1 MAVSAAA
8 EPVVNDLPSISIVTP
23 SFNQAAFVEQTIRSV
38 LDQGYPQLEYRVM
51 DGGSTD
57 GSADIIRRFD
67 DRLTGWVSEPDGG
80 QADAIARGFEA
91 CSGEI
96 LAYLNSDDVYLPGT
110 LDAIGRAF
118 AAHPEVD
125 LIYGDL
131 VFVSA
136 AGAPLVIDVLP
147 RFRAAD
153 LRRVCVI
160 PQPAAFWRRSI
171 YDQAGGIDPEFKF
184 ALDYDLFLRMLDAGG
199 RMMHLPRLLAEF
211 RRHGEAKTTRMVDQ
225 WSAEDRLLR
234 KRSLGREHW
243 NAGDRARLKWLT
255 FRQIATIARRR
266 LAGERLPCMTPA
278 RWGRLAARRLGR
290 GR

>member
-1 MAVSAAA
+1 MAVGARA
-8 EPVVNDLPSISIVTP
+8 EPVLNEFPSISIVTP

-38 LDQGYPQLEYRVM
+38 LDQGYPKLEYRVM

-57 GSADIIRRFD
+57 GSADIVRRFD
-67 DRLTGWVSEPDGG
+67 ERLAGWISEPDGG
-80 QADAIARGFEA
+80 QADAIGRGFGQ

-96 LAYLNSDDVYLPGT
+96 LAYLNSDDTYLPGT
-110 LDAIGRAF
+110 LEAVGRAF
-118 AAHPEVD
+118 AAHPDVD

-136 AGAPLVIDVLP
+136 SGAPLVIDVLP
-147 RFRAAD
+147 RFDAAD

-171 YDQAGGIDPEFKF
+171 YDRAGGIDPEFKF

-211 RRHGEAKTTRMVDQ
+211 RHHGEAKTSRMVDQ

-234 KRSLGREHW
+234 KRSLGREQW

-255 FRQIATIARRR
+255 VRQITTIARRR
-266 LAGERLPCMTPA
+266 LGGEPLPCMTPA
-278 RWGRLAARRLGR
+278 RWRRLAARRLGR
-290 GR
+290 G